1 MSIADKG
8 TVGLIPVTRI
18 GCTTHTPLDL
28 NLSKLAPWS
37 AKTVLLG
44 YFGHNSYKLLDKT
57 TGAMFKSRDVIFKE
71 GTTYIAKQVLP
82 KHNLLDTNPFL
93 YKRNAHKTPSDASQD
108 ATTQTLQGIAP

>member
-1 MSIADKG
+1 MVPTTSECILF
-8 TVGLIPVTRI
+8 TTIWLYCICSHPPGLKFVKISSLV
-18 GCTTHTPLDL
+18 C
-28 NLSKLAPWS
+28 
-37 AKTVLLG
+37 KTILLG

-57 TGAMFKSRDVIFKE
+57 TGAMFKSRDVIFEE